1 MLYPDTVEAEVL
13 VHKPWFVATMF
24 GVVFAIFLVHAELVQ
39 KAAHRVAHA
48 LAERELRHF
57 LA

>member
-24 GVVFAIFLVHAELVQ
+24 GVVLLFFMAFDLSGTGFAELMRPVIGEPSTSG
-39 KAAHRVAHA
+39 
-48 LAERELRHF
+48 L
-57 LA
+57 